1 MSEILYIIAL
11 SLGSIIAIFIL
22 TKIMGYRQMSQM
34 SMFDYIISITIGS
47 IAAEMS
53 TALDKNFAQPLTAMI
68 VYALSAVLLSWISSK
83 SIRIRRVV
91 EGKPLVLLNNG
102 ELYLGN
108 LKRAKID
115 VSEFLEQC
123 RVSGYFDVSK
133 LETAV
138 LEANGK
144 ISFLP
149 KSADR
154 PMTPSDMNL
163 SPQQDFMVANVIV
176 DGKVMKEN
184 LRQGVMLWIPMF
196 FMMAV
201 TFTAL
206 TMTIISLGTAL
217 TTTGLSLG
225 NTMQLIFAVL
235 LLGLGVIVAIQG
247 VKKLT
252 EKPEAEKAA

>member
-149 KSADR
+149 KSTDR

-184 LRQGVMLWIPMF
+184 LRHTGNDEKWLNSQIKGQGAKQIEDILLATCDSNKQLTV
-196 FMMAV
+196 FMKE
-201 TFTAL
+201 
-206 TMTIISLGTAL
+206 
-217 TTTGLSLG
+217 
-225 NTMQLIFAVL
+225 N
-235 LLGLGVIVAIQG
+235 
-247 VKKLT
+247 KK
-252 EKPEAEKAA
+252 KAKDVFI